1 MNDNT
6 NRLDCISCNSYKT
19 KLNPYNQ
26 YFDLLVLVMLFLD
39 NKFLEGTFNL
49 YCYLILHK
57 CRFAGHKSGRL
68 HGITSKMG
76 SKKKK

>member
-1 MNDNT
+1 MLQT
-6 NRLDCISCNSYKT
+6 VLIASVAIVTKT

-39 NKFLEGTFNL
+39 DKFLEGIFNL

-68 HGITSKMG
+68 HGITSRKWEAR
-76 SKKKK
+76 KK